1 MAKLKLWGLV
11 KVLKQGYSLQ
21 VTIPK
26 EIAGE
31 LDINPGDKLKVEYSE
46 KRREIVYSID

>member
-1 MAKLKLWGLV
+1 MKSRLWGLV

-26 EIAGE
+26 GIADELEIQAG
-31 LDINPGDKLKVEYSE
+31 DRLKVEYS
-46 KRREIVYSID
+46 KRDRRVSYSVE